1 MFKRTFRLIA
11 LCVLPCALLAAGV
24 ANASAATLYVSNS
37 APPVVGGKSCTHPG
51 YSKVQDAIAA
61 SVPGGTVAVCSGT
74 YTEQLTITQGIKLN
88 AINGAG
94 TATVAMPAAPANGTT
109 ECDTKL
115 GAEQRDEVSICTS
128 ETVSIIGLG
137 VEAIIPLQTCAGELT
152 GIFLAGGG
160 TLKATNVTINGAS
173 TSLNGY
179 KGCQLGVAV
188 QVGANEPV
196 EEIGHAVLTKDTVT
210 GYQKNGPT
218 VKGTGSTLTVSAST
232 ITGAGPSPYI
242 AQNGIEAWK
251 GKATVA
257 SSTVSGNECNVG
269 SCGATGEQASGVLF
283 FEAAKG
289 SSVVSTTVKENDLG
303 VYYASGSA
311 TVPATPDLTVS
322 KDVLTS
328 NRYEGVL
335 LEEGKAKLTSDTI
348 NGSGRVGIDLYQAKY
363 QISAS
368 ESSATNTSITGQ
380 SEAAIKVESDKSNQD
395 IAGKFTF
402 ANGTASGNGSVLI
415 NESNNFQVIF

>member
-11 LCVLPCALLAAGV
+11 LCVVPCALLGAGV
-24 ANASAATLYVSNS
+24 ANASAATLYVSS
-37 APPVVGGKSCTHPG
+37 APPVVGGKSCAHPG
-51 YSKVQDAIAA
+51 YNKVQDAITA
-61 SVPGGTVAVCSGT
+61 SLSGGTVDVCSGT
-74 YTEQLTITQGIKLN
+74 YTEQLTIAKAIKLN

-94 TATVAMPAAPANGTT
+94 TATVAMPATPANATST
-109 ECDTKL
+109 CDTEL
-115 GAEQRDEVSICTS
+115 GAERRDEISICTS
-128 ETVSIIGLG
+128 ETVTIVGLS
-137 VEAIIPLQTCAGELT
+137 VQAVIPLETCAGELT

-160 TLKATNVTINGAS
+160 TLRSTNVAIDGAS
-173 TSLNGY
+173 TSINSY

-196 EEIGHAVLTKDTVT
+196 EEVGHAVLNKDTVS

-218 VKGTGSTLTVSAST
+218 VKGTGSTLSVIAST
-232 ITGAGPSPYI
+232 ITGVGPSPYI
-242 AQNGIEAWK
+242 AQNGIEAWR
-251 GKATVA
+251 GKATVT
-257 SSTVSGNECNVG
+257 SSTISGDECNVG

-289 SSVVSTTVKENDLG
+289 SSVTSSTVEESDLG

-311 TVPATPDLTVS
+311 TVPATPDLTVT

-335 LEEGKAKLTSDTI
+335 LEEGKASLVSDTI

-363 QISAS
+363 QTSAS
-368 ESSATNTSITGQ
+368 ESKATGTSITGQ
-380 SEAAIKVESDKSNQD
+380 SEAAIKVESDKSNLD

-402 ANGTASGNGSVLI
+402 ANGTATGNGAVLI
-415 NESNNFQVIF
+415 NESNNFEVIF